1 MKPEIP
7 YSSRISIRCL
17 VVVRWRN
24 ARRITFGGF
33 CTACSILLDE
43 TEKTTN
49 ERRVESTRRRL
60 GVLRPRSTS
69 NDTISALRF
78 CPKRLS
84 LLLSPFL
91 LVTVDT
97 IFSFSF
103 APVYYRLAPSFSISF
118 CSVARASETTRKGGR
133 ESGVA
138 VRTRK
143 TEREKSAQHRH
154 LQFGSRSQPGERKM
168 EKGRGFARVR
178 RGSRIAGSERRSRE
192 RGPKGDAK
200 ETTKRSNAKMAS
212 ERYSARDSR
221 QFPAKLPGPCAHW
234 PRAFL
239 LSLRTISCYMSF
251 FTVYVYVSHPFL
263 LYCSLCVI
271 YCNFITACFRIATTP
286 YRWTLYE
293 VAINLCLEVGRDRE
307 VYTIRIVSTLRYSS
321 NISNG
326 LLLIPKLDVQLIKLH
341 SVPWTETGTV
351 CFPVCYIYTM
361 SLFSPVYKVRRGGL
375 LAMRY

>member
-1 MKPEIP
+1 M
-7 YSSRISIRCL
+7 
-17 VVVRWRN
+17 
-24 ARRITFGGF
+24 
-33 CTACSILLDE
+33 LDE

-91 LVTVDT
+91 LVTVDA

-103 APVYYRLAPSFSISF
+103 APVYYRLVPSFSISF

-168 EKGRGFARVR
+168 EKDRGFARVR
-178 RGSRIAGSERRSRE
+178 RGSRIAGKRE
-192 RGPKGDAK
+192 EEQGTR
-200 ETTKRSNAKMAS
+200 TKR
-212 ERYSARDSR
+212 RCQRDDETKQR
-221 QFPAKLPGPCAHW
+221 ENGF
-234 PRAFL
+234 
-239 LSLRTISCYMSF
+239 RTILGQGLSP
-251 FTVYVYVSHPFL
+251 VSSEITRPMRALAACFSPFSSYYFL
-263 LYCSLCVI
+263 LYL
-271 YCNFITACFRIATTP
+271 FL
-286 YRWTLYE
+286 YR
-293 VAINLCLEVGRDRE
+293 VRLCLSPFF
-307 VYTIRIVSTLRYSS
+307 T
-321 NISNG
+321 
-326 LLLIPKLDVQLIKLH
+326 LLL
-341 SVPWTETGTV
+341 S
-351 CFPVCYIYTM
+351 VCY
-361 SLFSPVYKVRRGGL
+361 L
-375 LAMRY
+375 L

>member
-1 MKPEIP
+1 M
-7 YSSRISIRCL
+7 
-17 VVVRWRN
+17 
-24 ARRITFGGF
+24 
-33 CTACSILLDE
+33 LDE

-103 APVYYRLAPSFSISF
+103 APMYYRLVPSFSISF

-239 LSLRTISCYMSF
+239 LSLRTISCYISSLLYTSMSPSLF
-251 FTVYVYVSHPFL
+251 YSTALCVLFTVISLPRAFASRRRHIVGLCMKSPLTFVSRWAATAK
-263 LYCSLCVI
+263 SIRNALCP
-271 YCNFITACFRIATTP
+271 RS
-286 YRWTLYE
+286 
-293 VAINLCLEVGRDRE
+293 AI
-307 VYTIRIVSTLRYSS
+307 
-321 NISNG
+321 
-326 LLLIPKLDVQLIKLH
+326 VQIL
-341 SVPWTETGTV
+341 VTG
-351 CFPVCYIYTM
+351 YY
-361 SLFSPVYKVRRGGL
+361 
-375 LAMRY
+375 